1 MWNRN
6 NFTHLLGI
14 EWPIVV
20 APMAGGP
27 STPELVAAASNAGA
41 LGSFAA
47 GYLPPDSVR
56 DAVREI
62 RRLTS
67 RPFAVNFFAPE
78 LPVTPSQAEV
88 ERASAALRPLREEAG
103 LGPAPAPA
111 GLPRLEDQFEAALR
125 EGFAA
130 ISFTFGLPPRGLL
143 EAARA
148 AGAVSMGTATT
159 EGEAATLEA
168 SGMDVVVAQ
177 GAEAGGHRG
186 TFAGPP
192 ERALIGTMALVPRV
206 ARRVRIPVVAAGGI
220 GDGRGV
226 VAALALGASAAQ
238 LGTAFLACRES
249 GASPPYKA
257 SVTMPADAD
266 RTGLTR
272 AFSGRLARGLR
283 NRFMDQ
289 MEGQPVLP
297 YPLQNS
303 LTADLRQVAAR
314 AGNAELLSLWAGQG
328 PPPRSGA
335 AAEIVA
341 SLVREVEAALD
352 LLR

>member
-1 MWNRN
+1 
-6 NFTHLLGI
+6 
-14 EWPIVV
+14 
-20 APMAGGP
+20 
-27 STPELVAAASNAGA
+27 
-41 LGSFAA
+41 
-47 GYLPPDSVR
+47 
-56 DAVREI
+56 
-62 RRLTS
+62 
-67 RPFAVNFFAPE
+67 
-78 LPVTPSQAEV
+78 
-88 ERASAALRPLREEAG
+88 
-103 LGPAPAPA
+103 
-111 GLPRLEDQFEAALR
+111 
-125 EGFAA
+125 
-130 ISFTFGLPPRGLL
+130 
-143 EAARA
+143 
-148 AGAVSMGTATT
+148 
-159 EGEAATLEA
+159 
-168 SGMDVVVAQ
+168 MDVVVAQ

-303 LTADLRQVAAR
+303 LTADLRKVAAR
-314 AGNAELLSLWAGQG
+314 AGNAEFLSLWAGQG

-341 SLVREVEAALD
+341 SLVREAEAALD